1 MSCTKPELSSSEIEE
16 IVGLRV
22 KEFEEKVEGKLAEN
36 NTRFEDLV
44 RRQNEYEEAVVK
56 QSEENVNLI
65 TKMKKDLMKNIDD
78 GFLNNKKEFDK
89 IFKEND
95 MKIEKQIA
103 NFSQRLDDIELVIN
117 LERDRLN
124 KVIDMSGFMAAEVE
138 MLVKK
143 REDNLND
150 RIKKMEDQ
158 VAKAM
163 ETVSDISQRVFNM
176 DINKKNNLIFNGL
189 IQEDGESKVIFLIFV
204 LLITSSPT

>member
-44 RRQNEYEEAVVK
+44 RRQNEYEEAVVR
-56 QSEENVNLI
+56 QSEVNLI

-158 VAKAM
+158 VGKAM

-189 IQEDGESKVIFLIFV
+189 IQEDGESKVIFLSFV
-204 LLITSSPT
+204 

>member
-22 KEFEEKVEGKLAEN
+22 KEFEEKVEVKLAEN

-44 RRQNEYEEAVVK
+44 RRQNEYEEAVVR

-95 MKIEKQIA
+95 TKIEKQIA
-103 NFSQRLDDIELVIN
+103 DFSQRLDDIELVIN

-150 RIKKMEDQ
+150 RIKKMQDQ
-158 VAKAM
+158 VTKAM

-189 IQEDGESKVIFLIFV
+189 IQEDGESKVIFL
-204 LLITSSPT
+204 

>member
-1 MSCTKPELSSSEIEE
+1 M
-16 IVGLRV
+16 
-22 KEFEEKVEGKLAEN
+22 
-36 NTRFEDLV
+36 
-44 RRQNEYEEAVVK
+44 
-56 QSEENVNLI
+56 NLI

-158 VAKAM
+158 VTKAM

-189 IQEDGESKVIFLIFV
+189 IQEDGESKVIFL
-204 LLITSSPT
+204 

>member
-56 QSEENVNLI
+56 HSEENVNLI

-189 IQEDGESKVIFLIFV
+189 IQEDGESKVILLILV
-204 LLITSSPT
+204 QLITSSPI

>member
-22 KEFEEKVEGKLAEN
+22 KEFEEKVEGTLAEN

-44 RRQNEYEEAVVK
+44 RRQNEYEGAVVK

-95 MKIEKQIA
+95 LKIEKQIA

-158 VAKAM
+158 VEKAM

-189 IQEDGESKVIFLIFV
+189 IQEDGESKVIFLISV
-204 LLITSSPT
+204 HLITSSPI

>member
-44 RRQNEYEEAVVK
+44 RRQNEYEGAVVK

-176 DINKKNNLIFNGL
+176 DINKKNNLIFKGL
-189 IQEDGESKVIFLIFV
+189 IQEDGESKVTFLSFV
-204 LLITSSPT
+204 

>member
-22 KEFEEKVEGKLAEN
+22 KEFEEKVEGTLAEN

-103 NFSQRLDDIELVIN
+103 NISQRLDDIELVIN

-189 IQEDGESKVIFLIFV
+189 IQEDGESKVICLVFV
-204 LLITSSPT
+204 QLITSSPT

>member
-44 RRQNEYEEAVVK
+44 RRQNEYEGAVVK

-95 MKIEKQIA
+95 LKIEKQIA

-158 VAKAM
+158 VEKAM

-189 IQEDGESKVIFLIFV
+189 IQEDGESKVIFLISV
-204 LLITSSPT
+204 HLITSSPI